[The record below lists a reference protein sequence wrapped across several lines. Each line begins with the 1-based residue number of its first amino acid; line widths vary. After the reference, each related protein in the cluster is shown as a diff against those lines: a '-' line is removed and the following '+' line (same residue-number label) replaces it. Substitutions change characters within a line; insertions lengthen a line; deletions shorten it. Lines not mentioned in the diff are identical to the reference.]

1 MNKNYFLLKKLN
13 KQYFMHIKK
22 TFLKELFK
30 LLIPY
35 KIDYILI

>member
-1 MNKNYFLLKKLN
+1 MNKNYFFIKKI
-13 KQYFMHIKK
+13 KQTIFYAYKK